1 MSDEND
7 DRNNIA
13 DALKDASRGRSAQDE
28 RGAHAVCDDAVQV
41 LFIEDGVYALLQ
53 TEPGRVSMPEYSRH
67 IKALGQLGHR
77 IFAER
82 ESLAERG
89 IECMNHEAQVIT
101 RAEVAA
107 LLLGSD
113 GIIRY

>member
-1 MSDEND
+1 MKTTTVIISQTPLNTLRVAEALRMSVG
-7 DRNNIA
+7 
-13 DALKDASRGRSAQDE
+13 LTM
-28 RGAHAVCDDAVQV
+28 CDDAVQV

-67 IKALGQLGHR
+67 IETLGQLGHR